1 LKADDKF
8 MKKFRGKNFVKGN
21 RMSFLFYPGKPLK
34 AVGMILAWMV
44 VLTGV
49 DVKSEEIARVS
60 APKPPKSS
68 PIVSR
73 VYELQLNSFKVEAN
87 AKKFFAGLVKKGYKP
102 FMVFAKNGDTWF
114 KVRLGPYPSKNAAHQ
129 IKTELQDKHGL
140 SSFALIS
147 GKTQSKPEVAPKL
160 TATKV
165 TPENTGNSIDVV
177 MSQFLVWL
185 EAWQGKQLDSYFSFY
200 SQSFESG
207 GKPFK
212 DWLKEQSK
220 TLDEIQQIKVEVNDL
235 ELLEKGDTI
244 EMSFIESFQSKSF
257 SDIRRKVLV
266 WKKEK
271 GVWKIIVESSE
282 PA

>member
-1 LKADDKF
+1 
-8 MKKFRGKNFVKGN
+8 MKKFCRQSFVKGI
-21 RMSFLFYPGKPLK
+21 RGSFLFYPGKQLK
-34 AVGMILAWMV
+34 AVGVILTWMM
-44 VLTGV
+44 VLTGA
-49 DVKSEEIARVS
+49 DVQAEEIARVS
-60 APKPPKSS
+60 PPEAPKSS
-68 PIVSR
+68 PVVSR

-102 FMVFAKNGDTWF
+102 FMVFAKNGETWF
-114 KVRLGPYPSKNAAHQ
+114 KVRLGPYPSKDAAHQ

-140 SSFALIS
+140 SSFALLS
-147 GKTQSKPEVAPKL
+147 GKTPSKSEVAPKL
-160 TATKV
+160 IAKKGV
-165 TPENTGNSIDVV
+165 RENTGNSIDVV

-185 EAWQGKQLDSYFSFY
+185 EALQDKQLDSYFSFY
-200 SQSFESG
+200 SKSFESG

-220 TLDEIQQIKVEVNDL
+220 TLNEVQQIKVEVNDL

-244 EMSFIESFQSKSF
+244 EMSFMESFKSKSF